1 MSLISKRRRR
11 RGGQEQDAEASINM
25 NSLID
30 LTFLLLVVFIV
41 TLPTLE
47 QSIHILLPVGKVDKA
62 QDDKKKVFSI
72 SVDSQGKI
80 FAGETPTTIDDL
92 KASLAAKVAAD
103 PDLNVLVRGDV
114 RVSYGDVYDV
124 VKVAKDCNVRHLGL
138 VSAEK

>member
-1 MSLISKRRRR
+1 MSLRRRR
-11 RGGQEQDAEASINM
+11 RARREGAKANIDM

-47 QSIHILLPVGKVDKA
+47 QSIHIMLPVGKVDKA

-80 FAGETPTTIDDL
+80 FVGEAPTTADDL
-92 KASLAAKVAAD
+92 KTQLAAKIAED

-124 VKVAKDCNVRHLGL
+124 VKIAKDCNVRHLGL

>member
-1 MSLISKRRRR
+1 MSLRRRSKAR
-11 RGGQEQDAEASINM
+11 REGAKASIDM

-47 QSIHILLPVGKVDKA
+47 QSIHIMLPVGKVDKA

-80 FAGETPTTIDDL
+80 FVGEAPTTADDL
-92 KASLAAKVAAD
+92 KAQLAAKIAED

-124 VKVAKDCNVRHLGL
+124 VKIAKDCNVRHLGL

>member
-1 MSLISKRRRR
+1 MSLRRRMKLR
-11 RGGQEQDAEASINM
+11 REGTKANIDM

-47 QSIHILLPVGKVDKA
+47 QSIHIMLPVGKVNKA
-62 QDDKKKVFSI
+62 QDDKKVVFSI

-80 FAGETPTTIDDL
+80 FVGEKPTTIDDL
-92 KASLAAKVAAD
+92 KTELAAKVSGD
-103 PDLNVLVRGDV
+103 PDLNVLIRGDV

>member
-1 MSLISKRRRR
+1 MSLRRRNRKRRE
-11 RGGQEQDAEASINM
+11 GAKANIDM

-47 QSIHILLPVGKVDKA
+47 QSIHIMLPVGKVNKA
-62 QDDKKKVFSI
+62 QDDKKAVFSI

-80 FAGETPTTIDDL
+80 FVGEKPTTIDDL
-92 KASLAAKVAAD
+92 KTELAAKVSGD
-103 PDLNVLVRGDV
+103 PDLNVLIRGDV

>member
-1 MSLISKRRRR
+1 MSLRRRNRMR
-11 RGGQEQDAEASINM
+11 REGAKANIDM

-47 QSIHILLPVGKVDKA
+47 QSIHIMLPVGKVNKA
-62 QDDKKKVFSI
+62 QDDKKVVFSI

-80 FAGETPTTIDDL
+80 FVGEKPTTIDDL
-92 KASLAAKVAAD
+92 KTELAAKVAGD
-103 PDLNVLVRGDV
+103 PDLNGLIRGDV

>member
-1 MSLISKRRRR
+1 MSLRRRNRKRRE
-11 RGGQEQDAEASINM
+11 GAKANIDM

-47 QSIHILLPVGKVDKA
+47 QSIHIMLPVGKVNKA
-62 QDDKKKVFSI
+62 QDDKKAVFSI

-80 FAGETPTTIDDL
+80 FVGEKPTTIDDL
-92 KASLAAKVAAD
+92 KTELAAKVAGD
-103 PDLNVLVRGDV
+103 PDLNVLIRGDV